1 MHDRSEGRGI
11 SGVVTDGLDRG
22 ALVALIGR
30 MMRAEALTD
39 APPETERADWLHGAM
54 DMSEPDAQGWMG
66 PVGPKMWVPKAL
78 CFWHAALSGGDEVSP
93 TLMAHPL
100 HSLARW
106 PGIERA
112 VQAYM
117 ALSADCDTMRTE

>member
-1 MHDRSEGRGI
+1 
-11 SGVVTDGLDRG
+11 LDRG

-30 MMRAEALTD
+30 MMRAEAFAD
-39 APPETERADWLHGAM
+39 APP
-54 DMSEPDAQGWMG
+54 EPDAQGWMG
-66 PVGPKMWVPKAL
+66 PIGPKMWVPRAL
-78 CFWHAALSGGDEVSP
+78 CFWHAALSGEGEVSP
-93 TLMAHPL
+93 TLMAHPH

-117 ALSADCDTMRTE
+117 ALSASCDTLRTESGVAG